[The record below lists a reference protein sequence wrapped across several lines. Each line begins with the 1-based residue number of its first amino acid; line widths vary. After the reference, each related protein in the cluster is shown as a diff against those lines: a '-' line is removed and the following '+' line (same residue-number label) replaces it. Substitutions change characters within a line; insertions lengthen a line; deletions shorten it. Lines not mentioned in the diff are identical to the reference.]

1 MRRTLIALALVAGL
15 VAACSGSAATGGLP
29 AGATQAAATQA
40 GATQAA
46 ATQAAPGGT
55 EAPTSGAPKTLDVCS
70 LITADEA
77 AAALGQPVDPGVVP
91 EPGAQSCLF
100 SVTQGVSIDSVE
112 ISVTSV
118 ADFNPDK
125 PSITGLTITKVSG
138 VGDAAYTLSIGPGY
152 IVLNV
157 RKGQTTFSVSVLLK
171 GASNDQLLDKEKTLA
186 GLILGQ
192 I

>member
-1 MRRTLIALALVAGL
+1 MRRTLISLAFVAAL

-29 AGATQAAATQA
+29 AGGTGAASTQA
-40 GATQAA
+40 GATQAGG
-46 ATQAAPGGT
+46 TQAATVATP
-55 EAPTSGAPKTLDVCS
+55 AGAPKQLDPCT

-77 AAALGQPVDPGVVP
+77 AAAIGEPVDPGAPP
-91 EPGAQSCLF
+91 EPGSSSCLF
-100 SVTQGVSIDSVE
+100 TAQALSINSVE
-112 ISVTSV
+112 ITITSV

-138 VGDAAYTLSIGPGY
+138 VGDAAYTVSIGPGH
-152 IVLNV
+152 IVLEV

-171 GASNDQLLDKEKTLA
+171 DASNDQLLDKEKTLA
-186 GLILGQ
+186 GLILGR